1 MGHKQKFWQ
10 RGRERSTVRDAVK
23 AGLHKKCKHAVLTGN
38 DRVDPRRQN
47 SRIAA
52 FMFKLLPEQQSNV
65 ILSLYFLRQSG
76 T

>member
-23 AGLHKKCKHAVLTGN
+23 AGLHKINMLY
-38 DRVDPRRQN
+38 
-47 SRIAA
+47 
-52 FMFKLLPEQQSNV
+52 LPVMTELILEDKTVESQPSCSNCYLEQQSNV